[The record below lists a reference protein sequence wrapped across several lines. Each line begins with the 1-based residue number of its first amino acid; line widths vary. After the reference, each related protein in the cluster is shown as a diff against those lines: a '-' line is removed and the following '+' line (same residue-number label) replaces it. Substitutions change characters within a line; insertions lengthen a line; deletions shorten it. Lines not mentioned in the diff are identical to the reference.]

1 MKWHFLAAGYDG
13 TKLFLY
19 EDGILKQTKTIGS
32 DTIRTSAHTVK
43 IGGSTVAN
51 EWLNGLID
59 EVRIYNRALSE
70 NEIRYHYNHTLPK
83 GALSP
88 LAMKEDP
95 SLVGYWS
102 FNEGNGTIISD
113 QSGNNNNGT
122 LYLGSS
128 GNTDPSKA
136 WSPGISGTALS
147 FDGVDDRVVVPRS
160 ASLEPSKITIIAWIY
175 PLAYSTTYPRI
186 VDKEATNGG
195 YLLLLD
201 PSPSNTIEFAWKDSS
216 GNQNSLYSTIPYSI
230 NKWTFLAAVFDG
242 NTAYLYIDG
251 VLNNTKIST
260 ITFSPGTANVTIG
273 NNAILTRPFNGLI
286 DEVRIYNRALSEQEI
301 LEHYRNS
308 KYYLA
313 SHFGPKTNCR
323 EDPGSCID
331 YGLVSYW
338 SFDEGA
344 GTTAYDASGKGNNGT
359 LVNGPKW
366 TNGKFGQALSFDGV
380 DDYVEV
386 PNSPSLNPTVAIT
399 IMAWIK
405 PFALASAQGIVD
417 KGDGTTGYRF
427 IVSDTNPNRLKLISR
442 YLFANGIE
450 SSDVLVNN
458 TWQHIAGV
466 ISGTSA
472 YIYYNGILVGSGTVP
487 SLQTTS
493 INLIIG
499 KKAYVGSVVIPF
511 KGLID
516 EVRIYN
522 RALSEEEIRYLYNR
536 GAPIAHWKFDEGKGN
551 IAYDSSGNGN
561 NGTIYGAQWVQG
573 KFGSAL
579 SFDGV
584 DDYVQTPI
592 FTPSGVLNSFPLTV
606 SAWIYYYPD
615 TGKTYTYIS
624 NWAGSYTGWFIQK
637 SNANRFYIAIGTGSY
652 FVTTDVPITTEGWV
666 HTTAVIKGVGRPVEF
681 YLNGTLV
688 KSATLPSYSP
698 GYNYLT
704 IGAHPGP
711 SMFIRGLID
720 DVRIY
725 NYARTPE
732 QILQDYNAGL
742 SAHFK

>member
-1 MKWHFLAAGYDG
+1 L
-13 TKLFLY
+13 
-19 EDGILKQTKTIGS
+19 
-32 DTIRTSAHTVK
+32 RTSAHTVK

-70 NEIRYHYNHTLPK
+70 EEIRYHYNHTLPK

-102 FNEGNGTIISD
+102 FNEGKGTIIYD
-113 QSGNNNNGT
+113 QSGKNNNGT

-147 FDGVDDRVVVPRS
+147 FDGVDDYVEVGNPT
-160 ASLEPSKITIIAWIY
+160 SLQITNKLTVELWIKANPPTLTIHYPIAKHPGWG
-175 PLAYSTTYPRI
+175 LWVDGTY
-186 VDKEATNGG
+186 
-195 YLLLLD
+195 
-201 PSPSNTIEFAWKDSS
+201 
-216 GNQNSLYSTIPYSI
+216 
-230 NKWTFLAAVFDG
+230 
-242 NTAYLYIDG
+242 YLYANNIG
-251 VLNNTKIST
+251 IFYNNTTAVVFTGAFPSEYRGKWVHIAFTYDNPYTTLYVNGKRFGVST
-260 ITFSPGTANVTIG
+260 GFSGDILTTANLNIG
-273 NNAILTRPFNGLI
+273 RRSGGAWPFGGLI